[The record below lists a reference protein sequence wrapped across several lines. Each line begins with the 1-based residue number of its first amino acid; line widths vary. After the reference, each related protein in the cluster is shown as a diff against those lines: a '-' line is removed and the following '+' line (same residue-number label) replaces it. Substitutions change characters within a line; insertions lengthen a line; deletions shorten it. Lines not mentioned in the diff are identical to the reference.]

1 MYDPATVKS
10 KSRFVIAL
18 RLAALMGGA
27 LVWLAI
33 GGSLETYASP
43 SQINL
48 ADGQTYRLNAVVASG
63 SPSDAA
69 RQALSPSGVSFQVQD
84 KDDPTK
90 TVKVVYKGLVPETV
104 QDGREIVVTGHM
116 VNGEFVGKR
125 DSLLAKCPSKFS
137 SQNSA

>member
-1 MYDPATVKS
+1 MRVATARNRVS
-10 KSRFVIAL
+10 DDSPSQQCDGSAL
-18 RLAALMGGA
+18 TA
-27 LVWLAI
+27 
-33 GGSLETYASP
+33 SDASP

-90 TVKVVYKGLVPETV
+90 TVKVVYKGLVPETF